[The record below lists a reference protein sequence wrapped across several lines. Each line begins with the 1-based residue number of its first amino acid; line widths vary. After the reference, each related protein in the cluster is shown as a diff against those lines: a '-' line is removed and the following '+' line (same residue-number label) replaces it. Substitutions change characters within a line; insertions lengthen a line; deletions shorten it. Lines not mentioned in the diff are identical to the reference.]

1 MEGALVGKCDQIS
14 LHTYMKFSDNK
25 KLSVISYLKKKKTLT
40 WNKVS
45 SNQHTIKQCDV
56 LTEDVIKG

>member
-25 KLSVISYLKKKKTLT
+25 KLSVISYLKKKNPYMEQGIFKPT
-40 WNKVS
+40 
-45 SNQHTIKQCDV
+45 HH
-56 LTEDVIKG
+56 

>member
-25 KLSVISYLKKKKTLT
+25 KLSVISYLKKKKPLHGTRYLQT
-40 WNKVS
+40 NTPLS
-45 SNQHTIKQCDV
+45 SV
-56 LTEDVIKG
+56 MY